1 MMNDECQL
9 MAKLLT
15 IFEQYLIFPCNFD
28 TKTRHGGNENLFT
41 NYEATRSTNFF
52 FFSPLDGVLVH
63 HRVIPSITF
72 ADTQLYTWV
81 EKGTVTVRRIAQE
94 QNTMSSARAQAWT
107 AQSGV
112 EHTNHE
118 ATVPPQKIDIQ
129 YNPSLE

>member
-1 MMNDECQL
+1 MEVIRIYS
-9 MAKLLT
+9 LT
-15 IFEQYLIFPCNFD
+15 MKRLGVQIFSSSP
-28 TKTRHGGNENLFT
+28 
-41 NYEATRSTNFF
+41 
-52 FFSPLDGVLVH
+52 PLDGMLVH

-81 EKGTVTVRRIAQE
+81 GKGTVTVRCIAQE